1 MLGPTVAP
9 AAVAPDVTDMRTGA
23 QPLER
28 LGREVEAIDRPG
40 DHDWY
45 SLSGSE
51 IGDEGSRYERIST
64 YVDISVLAAGLGCT
78 ASQPLFVVLR
88 NPEGRWIRTY
98 SVSTKATSFPAPAL
112 PGRYYL
118 EIRAADPGC
127 FALLYQLSLSFAASI
142 EAHVFANVRGALCRI
157 AHNDRLRRTM
167 RVRSLTRRRR
177 ALRSRAARR
186 RYARYIKTR
195 RHQLARARAEERQQC
210 GKVA

>member
-1 MLGPTVAP
+1 
-9 AAVAPDVTDMRTGA
+9 MRTGA
-23 QPLER
+23 QRER
-28 LGREVEAIDRPG
+28 LGPQVEAIDRPS

-45 SLSGSE
+45 SLSGTE
-51 IGDEGSRYERIST
+51 IGGEDSK
-64 YVDISVLAAGLGCT
+64 YVLISVLAAGLGCT

-98 SVSTKATSFPAPAL
+98 SVSTKQTSFPAPAL

-127 FALLYQLSLSFAASI
+127 FALLYQVSI
-142 EAHVFANVRGALCRI
+142 TVLDSSTATADGDAALCRI
-157 AHNDRLRRTM
+157 AHHERVRVTM

-186 RYARYIKTR
+186 RYARYIKTQ
-195 RHQLARARAEERQQC
+195 RHQLTRARAEERRLC
-210 GKVA
+210 AKLT